1 MEYDRCEGMMNI
13 IIFGGAG
20 FLGTNLVL
28 NLAKNSENKIV
39 VVDKDEAA
47 LRNINHFCL
56 KNVSTLKQRFNEKIK
71 FDEILL
77 QQDIVYHLV
86 STTVPT
92 TANQHIAQELEA
104 NIIATVNLLEACVQC
119 NIKKLVFLSSGGT
132 VYGKSAK
139 CPIKEDSVTYP
150 INSYGLQKVTI
161 EKLIYLYWH
170 MHGLDYR
177 IIRLA
182 NPYGP
187 YQKPNGILGAVTT
200 FTYKALRDE
209 ELIVYGDGSIVR
221 DFIYIDDAIK
231 AIVNIT
237 WGESEWKLF
246 NIGCGYGTSINE
258 LLKIIANVL
267 NRKLTIT
274 YKSERT
280 IDVPRNILDISR
292 YEQSYG
298 ELNPIT
304 LELGIIKLTDFI
316 SKTME

>member
-1 MEYDRCEGMMNI
+1 MNI

-274 YKSERT
+274 YKPERT

>member
-274 YKSERT
+274 YKPERT